1 MDNEL
6 ADELKKQIYSQMQE
20 KETEELL
27 KIWQENDREAWT
39 NDAFEAAH
47 QILLERLG
55 NVPPQNA
62 PPQDEK
68 EKPIVETET
77 YPHLDAVAHIASW
90 VNGLAWIFFAFA
102 LLNVISICALAP
114 AELKLQTVLPLIGS
128 LLSPLVGGFF
138 FIFLIAISHLI
149 KVLLAIE
156 ENTRRS
162 ARITEKM
169 IDFLDK

>member
-6 ADELKKQIYSQMQE
+6 ADKLKKQIYLQMQE

-39 NDAFEAAH
+39 NDAFEAVY
-47 QILLERLG
+47 QILQERLG
-55 NVPPQNA
+55 NVPPQE
-62 PPQDEK
+62 EK
-68 EKPIVETET
+68 EIPTEETET
-77 YPHLDAVAHIASW
+77 YPHLDAVARIASW
-90 VNGLAWIFFAFA
+90 VNGLAWLFFAFTV
-102 LLNVISICALAP
+102 LNVFSICALAP
-114 AELKLQTVLPLIGS
+114 PELKAQTLLPLIGS

-138 FIFLIAISHLI
+138 FVFLIAISHLI
-149 KVLLAIE
+149 KLLLAIE

-169 IDFLDK
+169 IHLLDK

>member
-6 ADELKKQIYSQMQE
+6 ADKLKKQIYSQMQE

-39 NDAFEAAH
+39 NDAFESVH
-47 QILLERLG
+47 QILQERLG
-55 NVPPQNA
+55 SVPPQV
-62 PPQDEK
+62 EK
-68 EKPIVETET
+68 EEEKEIPNEETET

-90 VNGLAWIFFAFA
+90 VNGLAWVFFAFA
-102 LLNVISICALAP
+102 LLNLLSICALAP
-114 AELKLQTVLPLIGS
+114 PELKAQTLLPLIGS

-138 FIFLIAISHLI
+138 FVFLIAISHLI
-149 KVLLAIE
+149 KLLLAIE

-169 IDFLDK
+169 IHLLDK